1 MKFYLDQIKADPDPQ
16 RQSRIVGLMLDQAN
30 IHTFDARVKVGIMEA
45 DIYLYTRQMSP
56 DPSDKERHKA
66 HNLQAGMH
74 LDVASF
80 YLKNA
85 QKLSRAMNGQTT

>member
-1 MKFYLDQIKADPDPQ
+1 
-16 RQSRIVGLMLDQAN
+16 
-30 IHTFDARVKVGIMEA
+30 MEA